1 MKILLRRITALLLI
15 FSLLL
20 PLYAAADE
28 AEDPI
33 SQDPGLA
40 EDISGYD
47 IITAHSGFTNMW
59 KFFDEVD
66 SEGHY
71 SNGNASLTLTYEA
84 GLGSLYI
91 CFGKEY
97 GAYTVTDNATG
108 ESRTCGQSMYIHE
121 FIDLVAL
128 FGEAPTSVTLN
139 FDNGSVAIYELYI
152 FTEGTTPDFVQKWQD
167 PMDGK
172 TDLVLFS
179 THADD
184 EQIFFAGI
192 LPYYAGELGYQV
204 QVVYLTDHRNQTDV
218 RIHEALNGL
227 WAVGITAYPVF
238 GEYNDFLQPT
248 MEMAYYSFDILGW
261 PREEMLGWVVEQLR
275 RFKPLV
281 AIGHDFAGEYG
292 HGQHM
297 VYADL
302 LAEAITLS
310 MDETQYPESAQ
321 TYGAW
326 DVPKT
331 YFHLYEEN
339 PIVMDWDQP
348 LERFGGMT
356 AFEVTRDL
364 GYTCHKSQYW
374 DFFKYISYYSCAAN
388 VEQYSPREYGLYRTT
403 VGPDEEKND
412 FFEHLTTYAEAER
425 LEQERLEAERLE
437 AERKEQER
445 LEAER
450 KEQERLEAERLEAE
464 RKEQERLEAERKEA
478 ERKEQERLA
487 ALRAEEAYR
496 AKLQRQR
503 NAEQGILLG
512 ILVLLFIAL
521 IIVTVLLL
529 RPKKHR
535 KHRPADRESVS
546 QEASPE
552 QDHGANDT

>member
-1 MKILLRRITALLLI
+1 MKTILQRMTALILI
-15 FSLLL
+15 LCMLV
-20 PLYAAADE
+20 PLTVMADKSE
-28 AEDPI
+28 EPVPEDP
-33 SQDPGLA
+33 SLA
-40 EDISGYD
+40 QDISGYD

-66 SEGHY
+66 SEGNY
-71 SNGNASLTLTYEA
+71 SNGNASLTLSYEE

-91 CFGKEY
+91 CFGHEY
-97 GAYTVTDNATG
+97 GAYTVTNEDTG
-108 ESRTCGQSMYIHE
+108 EKRTCGEKMYLHE

-139 FDNGSVAIYELYI
+139 FDNGSVGIYELYI

-167 PMDGK
+167 PVDGK

-179 THADD
+179 THSDD

-218 RIHEALNGL
+218 RIHEGLNGL
-227 WAVGITAYPVF
+227 WAVGVTTYPVY

-248 MEMAYYSFDILGW
+248 MEMAYYSFGVLGW

-302 LAEAITLS
+302 LSEAITIS
-310 MDETQYPESAQ
+310 MDETQYPESVEK
-321 TYGAW
+321 YGVW

-348 LERFGGMT
+348 LESFGGMT
-356 AFEVTRDL
+356 AFQVTRDL
-364 GYTCHKSQYW
+364 GYPCHKSQYW
-374 DFFKYISYYSCAAN
+374 DFFKYICYYSCAAN

-403 VGPDEEKND
+403 VGLDEAKND
-412 FFEHLTTYAEAER
+412 FFEHLTTYGEAER

-437 AERKEQER
+437 AER
-445 LEAER
+445 L
-450 KEQERLEAERLEAE
+450 EQERLEAERLEQERLEQERLEAE
-464 RKEQERLEAERKEA
+464 RQEQERLEAERKEA
-478 ERKEQERLA
+478 ERKERERLA
-487 ALRAEEAYR
+487 ALQAEQERQAQ
-496 AKLQRQR
+496 LQQQRQL
-503 NAEQGILLG
+503 EQRVLTGILAL
-512 ILVLLFIAL
+512 LVIAL
-521 IIVTVLLL
+521 IIVTFLLL
-529 RPKKHR
+529 KPKKR
-535 KHRPADRESVS
+535 KKHIATNIE
-546 QEASPE
+546 
-552 QDHGANDT
+552 

>member
-1 MKILLRRITALLLI
+1 MKTLLRRLTALLLI
-15 FSLLL
+15 CCLLA
-20 PLYAAADE
+20 PMGAKAETIPADPDM
-28 AEDPI
+28 A
-33 SQDPGLA
+33 Q
-40 EDISGYD
+40 DISGYD
-47 IITAHSGFTNMW
+47 IITGHTGFTNMW

-66 SEGHY
+66 SEGYY
-71 SNGNASLTLTYEA
+71 SNGNASLSLGYEA

-97 GAYTVTDNATG
+97 GAYTVTNDATG
-108 ESRTCGQSMYIHE
+108 ETRTCGEDMYIHE

-128 FGEAPTSVTLN
+128 FGEAPTNVTLH

-152 FTEGTTPDFVQKWQD
+152 FTEGTTPDFVQKWQA
-167 PMDGK
+167 PADGK

-227 WAVGITAYPVF
+227 WAVGVTAYPVF

-310 MDETQYPESAQ
+310 MDEAQYPDSAEQ
-321 TYGAW
+321 YGVW

-331 YFHLYEEN
+331 YFHLYAEN

-403 VGPDEEKND
+403 VGLDEAKND

-437 AERKEQER
+437 AERLEQER

-450 KEQERLEAERLEAE
+450 LEQERLEAERLEAE
-464 RKEQERLEAERKEA
+464 RLEQERLEAERLEA
-478 ERKEQERLA
+478 ERLEAERLA
-487 ALRAEEAYR
+487 ALRAEEEYR
-496 AKLQRQR
+496 AQLQRKR
-503 NAEQGILLG
+503 TIEQT
-512 ILVLLFIAL
+512 VLLSILAVLMAAL
-521 IIVTVLLL
+521 IVVTVLLL
-529 RPKKHR
+529 RPQKRR
-535 KHRPADRESVS
+535 KQHT
-546 QEASPE
+546 ASE
-552 QDHGANDT
+552 E